1 MPDIQQLKN
10 FTGRFSLKPDLTSL
24 LIPPHLKYVTT
35 VPCNLSLITALVC
48 DCRSFSDVNDVLRLE
63 MLKNM
68 YFLWMNYF
76 MKYFSIF
83 CVLFERFEKK
93 SSNKSWVLF
102 SQGGNAFVQI
112 IA

>member
-68 YFLWMNYF
+68 YFLRVNYF
-76 MKYFSIF
+76 MNYFSIF
-83 CVLFERFEKK
+83 VFLLKDLKK
-93 SSNKSWVLF
+93 SLQTSLGYYSVRAEMHL
-102 SQGGNAFVQI
+102 
-112 IA
+112 